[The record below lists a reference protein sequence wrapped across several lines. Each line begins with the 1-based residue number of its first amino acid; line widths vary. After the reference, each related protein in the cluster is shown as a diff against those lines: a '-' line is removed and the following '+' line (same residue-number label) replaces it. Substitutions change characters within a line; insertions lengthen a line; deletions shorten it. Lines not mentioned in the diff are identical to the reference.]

1 MVLLDTCALVELCKR
16 EALQTFKSKVKRDLV
31 AEGAI
36 ILSISFAELACKVKA
51 NKLDL
56 DLSIDKLYQQFLT
69 TSGIEIINIGVL
81 EWFDSIKMDWPQN
94 QDPVDRLITAYAI
107 RYKLP
112 IITSDRKIKTYY
124 RQVLW

>member
-16 EALQTFKSKVKRDLV
+16 EELQTFTLKIKRNLV

-51 NKLDL
+51 NKLAL
-56 DLSIDKLYQQFLT
+56 GLSIDNLYHQFLT
-69 TSGIEIINIGVL
+69 TTGIEIINIGVL
-81 EWFDSIKMDWPQN
+81 EWFDSIKIDWPQN

-107 RYKLP
+107 RHKLP
-112 IITSDRKIKTYY
+112 IITSDRKIKIYY